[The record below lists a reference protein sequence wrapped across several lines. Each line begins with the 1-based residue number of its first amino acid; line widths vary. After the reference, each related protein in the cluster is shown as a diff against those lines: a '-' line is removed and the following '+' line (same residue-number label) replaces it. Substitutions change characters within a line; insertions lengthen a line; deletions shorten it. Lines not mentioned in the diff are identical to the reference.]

1 VTELD
6 EALVELAGQRP
17 LLLASDYDGVLARLR
32 DDPGAAVPEPGI
44 ADLLARLAA
53 VQGVTV
59 ALVSGRG
66 VADLQATSGLTG
78 PFRWV
83 GSHGAEFDG
92 PLGGDLAARRD
103 ALAAALAP
111 LVAAVP
117 GARLEVKPASAAVH
131 VRTVTDRD
139 AAARLL
145 ADAAAGPGADPSLTA
160 KPGKDVLELAVTD
173 ADKGSALLRLRTE
186 LGAAGPGADPSLTAK
201 PGKDVLELAVTD
213 ADKGSALLRLRTE
226 LGAAGVL
233 YLGDD
238 VTDEDGFRAIGATGV
253 SVKVGDGATAARF
266 RVPDLDGVRGLLSRL
281 ADALTA

>member
-1 VTELD
+1 MSGLD
-6 EALVELAGQRP
+6 PALGQALQELAGQRP

-32 DDPGAAVPEPGI
+32 DHPGTAVPEPGI
-44 ADLLARLAA
+44 ADLLTRLAA
-53 VQGVTV
+53 VDGVTV

-66 VADLQATSGLTG
+66 VEDLRATSGLIG

-92 PLGGDLAARRD
+92 PLHGDLAVRRD
-103 ALAAALAP
+103 SLVAALTP
-111 LVAAVP
+111 LVEAVP
-117 GARLEVKPASAAVH
+117 GAWLEVKPASAAVH

-145 ADAAAGPGADPSLTA
+145 ADAAAGPGADAGLTA

-173 ADKGSALLRLRTE
+173 ADKGSALVRLRE
-186 LGAAGPGADPSLTAK
+186 
-201 PGKDVLELAVTD
+201 
-213 ADKGSALLRLRTE
+213 E

-238 VTDEDGFRAIGATGV
+238 VTDEDGFTAIAPGGV
-253 SVKVGDGATAARF
+253 SVKVGDGETAARY
-266 RVPDLDGVRGLLSRL
+266 RVPDLDAVRDLLTRL
-281 ADALTA
+281 AEALAG